1 MGIRSEQPERP
12 VSVDPNLRPIGF
24 PTTLDWSPANQ
35 QASLEKLYLF
45 VVGECEASI
54 NWYYRKKGVKSLLG
68 FLLRLGAILA
78 VAVAGL
84 IPLIGELLKRNGI
97 PGISPAWA
105 TVALALAGLLI
116 AIDRFG
122 GYTSGWIRYIR
133 TAQMLTSLQGEFR
146 LDWEEN
152 RRARLEETSDADRTK
167 EGINLCRTFLRAV
180 YAQVRLET
188 DLWAQDFQQA
198 LQTVNRNADAQ
209 SRSENGG

>member
-1 MGIRSEQPERP
+1 MPSEQPQRTATT
-12 VSVDPNLRPIGF
+12 NLNLQPMGF
-24 PTTLDWSPANQ
+24 PKALDWSPAKQ
-35 QASLEKLYLF
+35 QESLEQIYLF
-45 VVGECEASI
+45 VMEECAASI
-54 NWYYRKKGVKSLLG
+54 HWYYRKKGSKSLLG

-146 LDWEEN
+146 LDWEEY
-152 RRARLEETSDADRTK
+152 RRSCLEEFSGADRTK
-167 EGINLCRTFLRAV
+167 EGINLCRTFLLAV

-188 DLWAQDFQQA
+188 DIWAQDFQQA

>member
-1 MGIRSEQPERP
+1 MPSEQPQQTATAN
-12 VSVDPNLRPIGF
+12 PNLQPMGF
-24 PTTLDWSPANQ
+24 PKTLDWSPAKQ
-35 QASLEKLYLF
+35 QESLEQLYLF
-45 VVGECEASI
+45 VVNECAVSI
-54 NWYYRKKGVKSLLG
+54 NWYYHKKRSKSLLG

-84 IPLIGELLKRNGI
+84 IPLIGELLKRNDKLWL
-97 PGISPAWA
+97 SPAWA

-133 TAQMLTSLQGEFR
+133 TAQKLTSLQGEFR
-146 LDWEEN
+146 LDWEEY
-152 RRARLEETSDADRTK
+152 RRTSLADTSGADRTK

-188 DLWAQDFQQA
+188 DHWAQEFQQA
-198 LQTVNRNADAQ
+198 LHSVNLHADSR
-209 SRSENGG
+209 SRSEDGG

>member
-1 MGIRSEQPERP
+1 M
-12 VSVDPNLRPIGF
+12 GF
-24 PTTLDWSPANQ
+24 PKTLDWSPAKQ
-35 QASLEKLYLF
+35 QESLEQLYWF
-45 VVGECEASI
+45 VMEECAASI
-54 NWYYRKKGVKSLLG
+54 NWYYRKKGSKSLMG

-146 LDWEEN
+146 LDWEEY
-152 RRARLEETSDADRTK
+152 RRSSLQEASGADRTK
-167 EGINLCRTFLRAV
+167 EGINLCRTFLCAV
-180 YAQVRLET
+180 YDQVRLET

-198 LQTVNRNADAQ
+198 LQTVNRNADSQ

>member
-1 MGIRSEQPERP
+1 MPSEQPQRTATA
-12 VSVDPNLRPIGF
+12 NLNLQPMGF
-24 PTTLDWSPANQ
+24 PKALDWSPAKQ
-35 QASLEKLYLF
+35 QESLEQLYFF
-45 VVGECEASI
+45 VMEECAASI
-54 NWYYRKKGVKSLLG
+54 NWYYRKKGSKSLLG

-146 LDWEEN
+146 LDWEEY
-152 RRARLEETSDADRTK
+152 RRSSLEETSGADRTK
-167 EGINLCRTFLRAV
+167 EGINLCLTFLRAV
-180 YAQVRLET
+180 CAQVRLET

>member
-1 MGIRSEQPERP
+1 MPSEQPQRTATA
-12 VSVDPNLRPIGF
+12 NLNLQPMGF
-24 PTTLDWSPANQ
+24 PKTLDWSPDKQ
-35 QASLEKLYLF
+35 QESLDQLYLF
-45 VVGECEASI
+45 VVNECAVSI
-54 NWYYRKKGVKSLLG
+54 NWYYHKKSSKSLVG

-84 IPLIGELLKRNGI
+84 IPLIGELLKRNDKLWL
-97 PGISPAWA
+97 SPAWA

-133 TAQMLTSLQGEFR
+133 TAQKLTSLQGEFR
-146 LDWEEN
+146 LDWEEY
-152 RRARLEETSDADRTK
+152 RRSSLEEASGADRTK